1 MSVSSLTRLG
11 TADAYGAVVQNLE
24 TRQTTL
30 SQLQQ
35 VISSGNKI
43 TTPASDP
50 TGAAQAER
58 ALTRIARI
66 ATQQRALNAQTTSI
80 TAAESTLSNVTSA
93 LQQIRDLV
101 AGAGNATYTSAQRQ
115 TVSQQITNLGQ
126 QVLNLANT
134 TDSSG
139 QPLFAG
145 LGSALQPFVA
155 PGASSAYTFN
165 GLPGTAA
172 SSAYSIPGALD
183 GASAFMLQP
192 SSDASY
198 NVQVNSGSNLNT
210 SPVTMTNSTLVNGS
224 SYSLKVTG
232 FDATAG
238 TVTYDLTETTA
249 SGAVNISSPPPAAW
263 TATGGFSVTDVPVGS
278 GMAGLS
284 MTVSGTPAVGD
295 TISVD
300 PNSSVFSTISNAATS
315 IANAANSTAATQAV
329 TQALHNIDISLARV
343 SNVQGQAG
351 NLLNVAANISSTND
365 SHTTQ
370 QQTNL
375 SNAQDANMVQSIS
388 LLQNQ
393 QTGYQAA
400 LQSYAQI
407 QKLSLFTYIG

>member
-1 MSVSSLTRLG
+1 M
-11 TADAYGAVVQNLE
+11 
-24 TRQTTL
+24 
-30 SQLQQ
+30 
-35 VISSGNKI
+35 
-43 TTPASDP
+43 
-50 TGAAQAER
+50 
-58 ALTRIARI
+58 
-66 ATQQRALNAQTTSI
+66 
-80 TAAESTLSNVTSA
+80 
-93 LQQIRDLV
+93 
-101 AGAGNATYTSAQRQ
+101 
-115 TVSQQITNLGQ
+115 
-126 QVLNLANT
+126 LNLANT

-145 LGSALQPFVA
+145 LGSALQPFVG
-155 PGASSAYTFN
+155 PSSSSSYTFN

-183 GASAFMLQP
+183 GQSAFMLQA

-198 NVQVNSGSNLNT
+198 NVQVASPSTLNT
-210 SPVTMTNSTLVNGS
+210 SPVTLTDSTQVNGS

-238 TVTYDLTETTA
+238 TVSYDLTETTP
-249 SGAVNISSPPPAAW
+249 SGGVSTTSAGPIPW
-263 TATGGFSVTDVPVGS
+263 TATGGFSVTNVPLGS
-278 GMAGLS
+278 GMPGLS
-284 MTVSGTPAVGD
+284 MTVSGTPSVGD

-351 NLLNVAANISSTND
+351 NLLNVATNISSTND
-365 SHTTQ
+365 SRTTQ

-375 SNAQDANMVQSIS
+375 SNAQDANMVQTIS

>member
-198 NVQVNSGSNLNT
+198 NVQVSSGSNLNT

-295 TISVD
+295 TISAD

>member
-295 TISVD
+295 TISAD